1 MRVAICDDEAIY
13 REETK
18 KAILAYNKEIDI
30 AEYTDG
36 SELVQS
42 GERFDLIFLDIEMP
56 KMDGMEAAKKLR
68 ENKDD
73 AEIVFLTSHDEFVYD
88 AFDVRAMQFLKKPPE
103 KEKIERVL
111 HRVEQ
116 ILAKEERV
124 EFILNGQT
132 CFVKQRDIVYIE
144 AYGDGVYIYDCAG
157 NVYEERRGT
166 IKKWNEK
173 LSGKGFAQIQRGY
186 LISMWYVERF
196 GTEKVKLKGVPREL
210 EVSRRC
216 AADFKKAFFEFVNRN
231 GRIL

>member
-18 KAILAYNKEIDI
+18 KAILAYNKEIAI
-30 AEYTDG
+30 VEFTDG
-36 SELVQS
+36 NELVQS

-56 KMDGMEAAKKLR
+56 KLDGMTTAKQLR
-68 ENKDD
+68 ENKSS
-73 AEIVFLTSHDEFVYD
+73 AEIVFLTSHEEFVYD

-111 HRVEQ
+111 QRVEQ
-116 ILAKEERV
+116 ILANEERI
-124 EFILNGQT
+124 ELTLNGQS
-132 CFVKQRDIVYIE
+132 CFVKRTDIVYIE
-144 AYGDGVYIYDCAG
+144 SYGDGIYIYDCVG

-166 IKKWNEK
+166 IKKWMERLSEK
-173 LSGKGFAQIQRGY
+173 DFVQVQRGY

-196 GTEKVKLKGVPREL
+196 GTDKVKLRNISREI

-216 AADFKKAFFEFVNRN
+216 AADFKKAFFEFVSKNR
-231 GRIL
+231 RIL

>member
-18 KAILAYNKEIDI
+18 KAILAYNKEIAI
-30 AEYTDG
+30 VEFTDG
-36 SELVQS
+36 NELVQS

-68 ENKDD
+68 ENKVD
-73 AEIVFLTSHDEFVYD
+73 AEIVFLTSHEEFVYD

-111 HRVEQ
+111 QRVEQ
-116 ILAKEERV
+116 IFAKEERV
-124 EFILNGQT
+124 ELTLKGQT

-186 LISMWYVERF
+186 LISMWYVEHF
-196 GTEKVKLKGVPREL
+196 GTEKVKLREVPREI

-216 AADFKKAFFEFVNRN
+216 AADFKKAFFEFVSKNR
-231 GRIL
+231 RIL